1 MLLYWIWLAEHPEL
15 TDQQKHILAQRF
27 SDPEELFFAEENT
40 LSGLDPK
47 IIKALENRDL
57 TTAKTILRKC
67 AQRQIELVCLSDRE
81 YPARLRNIPDPP
93 LVLYYKGKLP
103 DFDSQPVIAVVG
115 TRKATPY
122 GLTVT
127 AKLARQISAC
137 GGLVVSGA
145 AHGIDAVAMNSA
157 LETGN
162 PVVGVLGNGLDV
174 VYPRANRS
182 LYADAIRNGCLIS
195 EYPPESKPEGWHFPR
210 RNRIISGLANGVL
223 VVEAPLKSGALI
235 TARYALEQGRDVF
248 VVPGNVDMPSCEG
261 SNALLEDGA
270 AVVLS
275 GWSIMREYE
284 SLYPG
289 AVKNRCK
296 EDEKPALAKVAQ
308 PQPQIPSDK
317 KDIDNSKKNS
327 YSGIE
332 NPESD
337 LSEEE
342 IKILNALDG
351 TPKHTDSVIAETGLN
366 TAKALSLLTKLALKG
381 YVVNHPGRLVS
392 KSKRRK

>member
-15 TDQQKHILAQRF
+15 TPQHKVLLAQHF
-27 SDPEELFFAEENT
+27 SDPEELFFAEEKT
-40 LSGLDPK
+40 LAGFDPK
-47 IIKALENRDL
+47 IGKALQNRDL
-57 TTAKTILRKC
+57 TNAKTILRKC
-67 AQRQIELVCLSDRE
+67 AQRQIDMVCLSDRE

-103 DFDSQPVIAVVG
+103 DFESQPVIAVVG

-145 AHGIDAVAMNSA
+145 ADGIDGAAMNGA
-157 LETGN
+157 LENGK
-162 PVVGVLGNGLDV
+162 PVVGVLGNGVDV
-174 VYPRANRS
+174 VYPRSNRS
-182 LYADAIRNGCLIS
+182 LYADVARNGCLIS
-195 EYPPESKPEGWHFPR
+195 EYPPESRPEGWHFPR
-210 RNRIISGLANGVL
+210 RNRIISGLSNGVL

-248 VVPGNVDMPSCEG
+248 VVPGNVDMPTCAG

-284 SLYPG
+284 GLYPD
-289 AVKNRCK
+289 AVKNCCQ
-296 EDEKPALAKVAQ
+296 EDDKPTLAQVAQ
-308 PQPQIPSDK
+308 PQPQIPLDK
-317 KDIDNSKKNS
+317 IDIDNSQKNF

-332 NPESD
+332 NSD
-337 LSEEE
+337 ADLTEEE
-342 IKILNALDG
+342 NQILSVLSS
-351 TPKHTDSVIAETGLN
+351 TPKHTDSVIAQTGLN
-366 TAKALSLLTKLALKG
+366 TAKALSLLTKLALRG

>member
-15 TDQQKHILAQRF
+15 KDHQKKFLAQHF
-27 SDPEELFFAEENT
+27 PDPEELYFAEEEV
-40 LSGLDPK
+40 LKEFDPR
-47 IIKALENRDL
+47 IVQALQNRDL
-57 TTAKTILRKC
+57 TNAKTILRKC
-67 AQRQIELVCLSDRE
+67 AQRQMELVCLSDPE

-93 LVLYYKGKLP
+93 MVLYYKGNLP
-103 DFDSQPVIAVVG
+103 DFDKQPVIAVVG

-127 AKLARQISAC
+127 AKLSRQIADC

-145 AHGIDAVAMNSA
+145 ADGIDAAAMKAA

-162 PVVGVLGNGLDV
+162 PVVGILGNGLDI
-174 VYPRANRS
+174 VYPRSNRT
-182 LYADAIRNGCLIS
+182 LYADAMRNGCLIS
-195 EYPPESKPEGWHFPR
+195 EYPPESRPEAWHFPR

-223 VVEAPLKSGALI
+223 VVEAPEKSGALI

-248 VVPGNVDMPSCEG
+248 VVPGNVDMPTCAG

-270 AVVLS
+270 GVALS

-284 SLYPG
+284 GLYPD
-289 AVKNRCK
+289 AVKNRCA
-296 EDEKPALAKVAQ
+296 EDKPTLAQVAQ
-308 PQPQIPSDK
+308 PVPNIPSDK
-317 KDIDNSKKNS
+317 KDIDNPQKNA
-327 YSGIE
+327 YSGME
-332 NPESD
+332 NSENS
-337 LSEEE
+337 LTEEE
-342 IKILNALDG
+342 NKILSVLSS
-351 TPKHTDSVIAETGLN
+351 TPKHTDSVIAESGLN

-381 YVVNHPGRLVS
+381 FVVNHPGRLIS